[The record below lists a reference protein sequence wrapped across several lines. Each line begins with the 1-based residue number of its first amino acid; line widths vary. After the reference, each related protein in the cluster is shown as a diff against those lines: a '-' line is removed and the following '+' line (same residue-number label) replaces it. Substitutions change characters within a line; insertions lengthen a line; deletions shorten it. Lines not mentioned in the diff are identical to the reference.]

1 MGQFKITLTQYVI
14 NLVIQFTSM
23 WFEKNIQHHTCTT
36 WAARL
41 HIHKTIQKAFQEM
54 DKLKMW

>member
-1 MGQFKITLTQYVI
+1 
-14 NLVIQFTSM
+14 M

-41 HIHKTIQKAFQEM
+41 HIHKTIQKALQEM